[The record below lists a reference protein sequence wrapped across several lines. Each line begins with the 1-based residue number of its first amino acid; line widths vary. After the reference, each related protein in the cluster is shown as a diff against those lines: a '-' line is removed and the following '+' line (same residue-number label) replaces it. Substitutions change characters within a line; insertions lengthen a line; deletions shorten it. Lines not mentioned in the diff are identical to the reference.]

1 MKRAFKVKQKVFFII
16 FKGFS
21 VAKKLFQ
28 TREYTLILQIKSQLN
43 SIFITYLKPILPR
56 RYMEKIK
63 IKDWK
68 AVNTAGCRENQFEIG
83 YSK

>member
-1 MKRAFKVKQKVFFII
+1 M
-16 FKGFS
+16 
-21 VAKKLFQ
+21 FQ

-63 IKDWK
+63 SKDWK
-68 AVNTAGCRENQFEIG
+68 AVNTAGCKENQFEIG
-83 YSK
+83 YLKH